1 MGFMLLKSSEGRS
14 NEVKVLIVEDEKIKR
29 ITLSD
34 ALLKEGYDVMPSE
47 NPIEALQIFKEREF
61 DVVITDIRLP
71 QMDGLAFLKEIK
83 SFKPDITAIVMT
95 AYATVDTAIKAMK
108 LGAYDYITKPFSS
121 EELLLILERLKD
133 FRRLVEENIKL
144 KQEITERYSFGN
156 IVGKSKKMKGVYE
169 LIETVA
175 PRDATVLI
183 IGESGTGKELIANAI
198 HYNSPRKDNPFV
210 KFSCAALAETLL
222 ESELFG
228 HERGAFT
235 GAVKERKGR
244 FELANSG
251 SIFLDDI
258 DDIPLSMQTKLLRV
272 LQEKEIERVGGTKT
286 IKVDIRIICATKV
299 DLLKLVKQGKF
310 REDLYYRL
318 NIVPINL
325 PPLRER
331 KEDVPLIVEHLLNKY
346 CTKGEKKTFCQESMK
361 FLINYDWPGNVREL
375 ENIVERAVTLTKTN
389 DIRPQDLPEFL
400 AASPEKMCDRHLIDV
415 MQEAASFDEMI
426 QDMEKKLL
434 TLAIQKAG
442 GNKSEAARILKM
454 KRETLRDKVEK
465 YGIAPE
471 QAQAAK

>member
-1 MGFMLLKSSEGRS
+1 M
-14 NEVKVLIVEDEKIKR
+14 KVLIVEDEKIKR
-29 ITLSD
+29 ITLAD
-34 ALLKEGYDVMPSE
+34 ALLKEGYDVLASE
-47 NPIEALQIFKEREF
+47 NPIEALNIFKEREF

-71 QMDGLAFLKEIK
+71 QMDGLDFLKEIK
-83 SFKPDITAIVMT
+83 TLKPDTTAIVMT

-121 EELLLILERLKD
+121 EELILILERLKD
-133 FRRLVEENIKL
+133 FRRLIEENIKL
-144 KQEITERYSFGN
+144 KQEITKRYSFGN
-156 IVGKSKKMKGVYE
+156 IVGKSKKMRDVYE

-175 PRDATVLI
+175 PCDATTLI
-183 IGESGTGKELIANAI
+183 VGESGTGKELIANAI
-198 HYNSPRKDNPFV
+198 HYNSPRKDKPFI

-235 GAVKERKGR
+235 GAIKERKGR

-258 DDIPLSMQTKLLRV
+258 DDIPLSMQSKLLRV

-286 IKVDIRIICATKV
+286 IKTDIRIICATKV
-299 DLLKLVKQGKF
+299 DLLKLAKQGKF

-331 KEDVPLIVEHLLNKY
+331 KEDIPILVEYLLNKY
-346 CTKGEKKTFCQESMK
+346 SSKGEKKTFCPEAMK
-361 FLINYDWPGNVREL
+361 LLINYDWPGNVREL
-375 ENIVERAVTLTKTN
+375 ENVVERIVTLTRSN
-389 DIRPQDLPEFL
+389 DIRLEDLPDFL
-400 AASPEKMCDRHLIDV
+400 MASPEKLCDRHLIDI
-415 MQEAASFDEMI
+415 MEEAASFEDMI
-426 QDMEKKLL
+426 KDMEIRLL
-434 TLAIQKAG
+434 TLALEKAS

-465 YGIAPE
+465 YRIFEPS
-471 QAQAAK
+471 QTIKIKS

>member
-1 MGFMLLKSSEGRS
+1 M
-14 NEVKVLIVEDEKIKR
+14 KVLIVEDEKIKR
-29 ITLSD
+29 ITLAD
-34 ALLKEGYDVMPSE
+34 ALLKEGYDVMVSE
-47 NPIEALQIFKEREF
+47 NPIEALNIFKEREF

-71 QMDGLAFLKEIK
+71 QMDGLDFLKEIK
-83 SFKPDITAIVMT
+83 TLKPDTTAIVMT

-121 EELLLILERLKD
+121 EELILILERLKD
-133 FRRLVEENIKL
+133 FRRLIEENIKL
-144 KQEITERYSFGN
+144 KQEITKRYSFGN
-156 IVGKSKKMKGVYE
+156 IVGKSKKMRDVYE

-175 PRDATVLI
+175 PCDATTLI
-183 IGESGTGKELIANAI
+183 VGESGTGKELIANAI
-198 HYNSPRKDNPFV
+198 HYNSPRKDKPFI

-235 GAVKERKGR
+235 GAIKERKGR

-258 DDIPLSMQTKLLRV
+258 DDIPLSMQSKLLRV

-286 IKVDIRIICATKV
+286 IKTDIRIICATKV
-299 DLLKLVKQGKF
+299 DLLKLAKQGKF

-331 KEDVPLIVEHLLNKY
+331 KEDIPILVEYLLNKY
-346 CTKGEKKTFCQESMK
+346 SSKGEKKTFCPEAMRL
-361 FLINYDWPGNVREL
+361 LINYDWPGNVREL
-375 ENIVERAVTLTKTN
+375 ENVVERIVTLTRSN
-389 DIRPQDLPEFL
+389 DIRLEDLPDFL
-400 AASPEKMCDRHLIDV
+400 MASPEKLCDRHLIDI
-415 MQEAASFDEMI
+415 MEEAASFEDMI
-426 QDMEKKLL
+426 KDMEIRLL
-434 TLAIQKAG
+434 TLALEKAS

-465 YGIAPE
+465 YRIFEPS
-471 QAQAAK
+471 QTIKIKP

>member
-1 MGFMLLKSSEGRS
+1 M
-14 NEVKVLIVEDEKIKR
+14 KVLIVEDEKIKR
-29 ITLSD
+29 ITLAD
-34 ALLKEGYDVMPSE
+34 ALLKEGYDVMVSE
-47 NPIEALQIFKEREF
+47 NPIEALNIFKEREF

-71 QMDGLAFLKEIK
+71 QMDGLDFLKEIK
-83 SFKPDITAIVMT
+83 TLKPDTTAIVMT

-121 EELLLILERLKD
+121 EELILILERLKD
-133 FRRLVEENIKL
+133 FRRLIEENIKL
-144 KQEITERYSFGN
+144 KQEITKRYSFGN
-156 IVGKSKKMKGVYE
+156 IVGKSKKMRDVYE

-175 PRDATVLI
+175 PCDATTLI
-183 IGESGTGKELIANAI
+183 VGESGTGKELIANAI
-198 HYNSPRKDNPFV
+198 HYNSPRKDKPFI

-235 GAVKERKGR
+235 GAIKERKGR

-258 DDIPLSMQTKLLRV
+258 DDIPLSMQSKLLRV

-286 IKVDIRIICATKV
+286 IKTDIRIICATKV
-299 DLLKLVKQGKF
+299 DLLKLAKQGKF

-331 KEDVPLIVEHLLNKY
+331 KEDIPILAEYLLNKY
-346 CTKGEKKTFCQESMK
+346 SSKGEKKTFCPEAMRL
-361 FLINYDWPGNVREL
+361 LINYDWPGNVREL
-375 ENIVERAVTLTKTN
+375 ENVVERIVTLTRSN
-389 DIRPQDLPEFL
+389 DIRLEDLPDFL
-400 AASPEKMCDRHLIDV
+400 MASPEKLCDRHLIDI
-415 MQEAASFDEMI
+415 MEEAASFEDMI
-426 QDMEKKLL
+426 KDMEIRLL
-434 TLAIQKAG
+434 TLALEKAS

-465 YGIAPE
+465 YRIFEPS
-471 QAQAAK
+471 QTIKIKL

>member
-1 MGFMLLKSSEGRS
+1 M
-14 NEVKVLIVEDEKIKR
+14 KVLIVEDEKIKR
-29 ITLSD
+29 ITLAD
-34 ALLKEGYDVMPSE
+34 ALLKEGYDVMVSE
-47 NPIEALQIFKEREF
+47 NPIEALNIFKEREF

-71 QMDGLAFLKEIK
+71 QMDGLDFLKEIK
-83 SFKPDITAIVMT
+83 TLKPDTTAIVMT

-121 EELLLILERLKD
+121 EELILILERLKD
-133 FRRLVEENIKL
+133 FRRLIEENIKL
-144 KQEITERYSFGN
+144 KQEITKRYSFGN
-156 IVGKSKKMKGVYE
+156 IVGKSKKMRDVYE

-175 PRDATVLI
+175 PCDATTLI
-183 IGESGTGKELIANAI
+183 VGESGTGKELIANAI
-198 HYNSPRKDNPFV
+198 HYNSPRKDKPFI

-235 GAVKERKGR
+235 GAIKERKGR

-258 DDIPLSMQTKLLRV
+258 DDIPLSMQSKLLRV

-286 IKVDIRIICATKV
+286 IKTDIRIICATKV
-299 DLLKLVKQGKF
+299 DLLKLAKQGKF

-331 KEDVPLIVEHLLNKY
+331 KEDIPILAEYLLNKY
-346 CTKGEKKTFCQESMK
+346 SSKGEKKTFCPEAMRL
-361 FLINYDWPGNVREL
+361 LINYDWPGNVREL
-375 ENIVERAVTLTKTN
+375 ENVVERIVTLTRSN
-389 DIRPQDLPEFL
+389 DIRLEDLPDFL
-400 AASPEKMCDRHLIDV
+400 MASPEKLCDRHLIDI
-415 MQEAASFDEMI
+415 MEEAASFEDMI
-426 QDMEKKLL
+426 KDMEIRLL
-434 TLAIQKAG
+434 TLALEKAS

-465 YGIAPE
+465 YRIFEPS
-471 QAQAAK
+471 QTIKIKS

>member
-1 MGFMLLKSSEGRS
+1 MKIL
-14 NEVKVLIVEDEKIKR
+14 VVEDEKIKR
-29 ITLSD
+29 ITLTD
-34 ALLKEGYDVMPSE
+34 ALLKEGYDVLAID
-47 NPIEALQIFKEREF
+47 NPVEALNIFKEREF

-71 QMDGLAFLKEIK
+71 HMDGLAFLKEIK
-83 SFKPDITAIVMT
+83 ALKPDTTAIVMT

-144 KQEITERYSFGN
+144 KQEITGRYSFGN

-198 HYNSPRKDNPFV
+198 HYNSPRKDKPFV
-210 KFSCAALAETLL
+210 KFSCAALAESLL

-228 HERGAFT
+228 HEKGAFT
-235 GAVKERKGR
+235 GAIKERRGR
-244 FELANSG
+244 FELANNG

-258 DDIPLSMQTKLLRV
+258 DDIPLTMQTKLLRV

-299 DLLKLVKQGKF
+299 DLLKLAKQGKF

-331 KEDVPLIVEHLLNKY
+331 KEDIPLIVDHLLNKY
-346 CTKGEKKTFCQESMK
+346 CSKQDKKTFSPEAMK
-361 FLINYDWPGNVREL
+361 LLMDYNWPGNVREL
-375 ENIVERAVTLTKTN
+375 ENVVERTVTL
-389 DIRPQDLPEFL
+389 IRNQEVTAQDMPDFL
-400 AASPEKMCDRHLIDV
+400 ISSPEKMCDQHLIDI
-415 MQEAASFDEMI
+415 MAEAVSFEEAI
-426 QDMEKKLL
+426 KDMEKRLL
-434 TLAIQKAG
+434 ILALEKAG

-465 YGIAPE
+465 HHL
-471 QAQAAK
+471 

>member
-1 MGFMLLKSSEGRS
+1 MR
-14 NEVKVLIVEDEKIKR
+14 VLIVEDEKIKR
-29 ITLSD
+29 ITMTD
-34 ALLKEGYDVMPSE
+34 ALLREGYDVVAVE
-47 NPIEALQIFKEREF
+47 NPIEALNVFKTKEF

-71 QMDGLAFLKEIK
+71 HMSGLDFLREIK
-83 SFKPDITAIVMT
+83 SLKPDTTVIVMT
-95 AYATVDTAIKAMK
+95 AYATVDSAIRAMK
-108 LGAYDYITKPFSS
+108 LGAYDYLTKPFSS
-121 EELLLILERLKD
+121 EELILILERLKD
-133 FRRLVEENIKL
+133 FRRLLEENIKL

-156 IVGKSKKMKGVYE
+156 IVGKSKKMREVYE

-175 PRDATVLI
+175 LRDATVLI

-198 HYNSPRKDNPFV
+198 HYNSPRKDKPLI
-210 KFSCAALAETLL
+210 KCSCAALVETLL

-244 FELANSG
+244 FELSNEG

-258 DDIPLSMQTKLLRV
+258 DDIPLSTQSKLLRV
-272 LQEKEIERVGGTKT
+272 LQEKEIERVGGTRT
-286 IKVDIRIICATKV
+286 IKIDIRIICATKI

-331 KEDVPLIVEHLLNKY
+331 KEDVTLLIDSLLNKY
-346 CTKGEKKTFCQESMK
+346 CARGEKKAFSPEAMK
-361 FLINYDWPGNVREL
+361 VLIDYDWPGNVREL
-375 ENIVERAVTLTKTN
+375 ENVIERVVALTRGEEIKLA
-389 DIRPQDLPEFL
+389 DLPDFL
-400 AASPEKMCDRHLIDV
+400 IVAPDNACNLHLIDV
-415 MQEAASFDEMI
+415 MEDAASFEDMI
-426 QDMEKKLL
+426 SDMEKRLL
-434 TLAIQKAG
+434 ILALEKAG

-465 YGIAPE
+465 YGITLKPP
-471 QAQAAK
+471 QVQNQTQG

>member
-1 MGFMLLKSSEGRS
+1 M
-14 NEVKVLIVEDEKIKR
+14 KVLIVEDEKIKR
-29 ITLSD
+29 ITLAD
-34 ALLKEGYDVMPSE
+34 ALLKEGYDVMVSE
-47 NPIEALQIFKEREF
+47 NPIEALNIFKEREF

-71 QMDGLAFLKEIK
+71 QMDGLDFLKEIK
-83 SFKPDITAIVMT
+83 TLKPDTTAIVMT

-121 EELLLILERLKD
+121 EELILILERLKD
-133 FRRLVEENIKL
+133 FRRLIEENIKL
-144 KQEITERYSFGN
+144 KQEITKRYSFGN
-156 IVGKSKKMKGVYE
+156 IVGKSKKMRDVYE

-175 PRDATVLI
+175 PCDATTLI
-183 IGESGTGKELIANAI
+183 VGESGTGKELIANAI
-198 HYNSPRKDNPFV
+198 HYNSPRKDKPFI

-235 GAVKERKGR
+235 GAIKERKGR

-258 DDIPLSMQTKLLRV
+258 DDIPLSMQSKLLRV

-286 IKVDIRIICATKV
+286 IKTDIRIICATKV
-299 DLLKLVKQGKF
+299 DLLKLAKQGKF

-331 KEDVPLIVEHLLNKY
+331 KEDIPILAEYLLNKY
-346 CTKGEKKTFCQESMK
+346 SSKGEKKTFCPEAMK
-361 FLINYDWPGNVREL
+361 LLINYDWPGNVREL
-375 ENIVERAVTLTKTN
+375 ENVVERIVTLTRSN
-389 DIRPQDLPEFL
+389 DIRLEDLPDFL
-400 AASPEKMCDRHLIDV
+400 MASPEKLCDRHLIDI
-415 MQEAASFDEMI
+415 MEEAASFEDMI
-426 QDMEKKLL
+426 KDMEIRLL
-434 TLAIQKAG
+434 TLALEKAS

-465 YGIAPE
+465 YRIFEPS
-471 QAQAAK
+471 QTIKIKP

>member
-1 MGFMLLKSSEGRS
+1 MIM
-14 NEVKVLIVEDEKIKR
+14 KVLIVEDEKIKR
-29 ITLSD
+29 ITLTD
-34 ALLKEGYDVMPSE
+34 ALLKQGYAVLAME
-47 NPIEALQIFKEREF
+47 NPIEALNIFKEREF

-71 QMDGLAFLKEIK
+71 HMDGLDFLKEIK
-83 SFKPDITAIVMT
+83 TLKPETTAIVMT
-95 AYATVDTAIKAMK
+95 AYATIDTAIKAMK

-156 IVGKSKKMKGVYE
+156 IIGKSKKMRDVYE
-169 LIETVA
+169 LIKTVA
-175 PRDATVLI
+175 PSDATTLI

-198 HYNSPRKDNPFV
+198 HYNSPRKDNPLI
-210 KFSCAALAETLL
+210 KFSCSALAETLL

-228 HERGAFT
+228 HEKGAFT

-244 FELANSG
+244 FELANNG

-286 IKVDIRIICATKV
+286 IKIDIRIICATKV
-299 DLLKLVKQGKF
+299 DLLKLAKQGKF

-318 NIVPINL
+318 NIVPIKL
-325 PPLRER
+325 PPLRDR
-331 KEDVPLIVEHLLNKY
+331 KEDIPLLVEYLLNKY
-346 CTKGEKKTFCQESMK
+346 SSKGEKKTFCPEAMK
-361 FLINYDWPGNVREL
+361 LLINYDWPGNVREL
-375 ENIVERAVTLTKTN
+375 ENVVERVVTLTRSN
-389 DIRPQDLPEFL
+389 DIRVEDLPDFL
-400 AASPEKMCDRHLIDV
+400 MTSPEKLCDRHLIDV
-415 MQEAASFDEMI
+415 MTEAVSFEAAI
-426 QDMEKKLL
+426 KDMEKRLL
-434 TLAIQKAG
+434 ILAIEKAG

-465 YGIAPE
+465 YGILE
-471 QAQAAK
+471 LSQTMKVKS

>member
-1 MGFMLLKSSEGRS
+1 MKIL
-14 NEVKVLIVEDEKIKR
+14 VVEDEKIKR
-29 ITLSD
+29 ITLTD
-34 ALLKEGYDVMPSE
+34 ALLKEGYDVLAVD
-47 NPIEALQIFKEREF
+47 NPIDGLNVCKEREF

-71 QMDGLAFLKEIK
+71 HMDGLDLLKEIK
-83 SFKPDITAIVMT
+83 SLRPDITAIVMT
-95 AYATVDTAIKAMK
+95 AYATVDSAIKAMK
-108 LGAYDYITKPFSS
+108 LGAYDYIAKPFSS
-121 EELLLILERLKD
+121 EELILILERLKD
-133 FRRLVEENIKL
+133 FRRLAEENIRL

-156 IVGKSKKMKGVYE
+156 IVGKSKKMKDVYG

-198 HYNSPRKDNPFV
+198 HYNGLRKDKPFI

-244 FELANSG
+244 FELANGG

-299 DLLKLVKQGKF
+299 DLLKMVKQNKF

-318 NIVPINL
+318 NIVPVNL

-331 KEDVPLIVEHLLNKY
+331 KEDIPLIVDTLLNKY
-346 CTKGEKKTFCQESMK
+346 CAKVEKKTFCPEAMK
-361 FLINYDWPGNVREL
+361 LLVNYDWPGNVREL
-375 ENIVERAVTLTKTN
+375 ENVVERVVALTKSN
-389 DIRPQDLPEFL
+389 DIRAEDLPDFL
-400 AASPEKMCDRHLIDV
+400 MASSEKMCDRHLIDV
-415 MQEAASFDEMI
+415 MEEAASFEDMI
-426 QDMEKKLL
+426 KDMEKRLL
-434 TLAIQKAG
+434 ALALEKAG
-442 GNKSEAARILKM
+442 GNKSEAARLLKM

-465 YGIAPE
+465 YGINLKLL
-471 QAQAAK
+471 QITNNNH

>member
-1 MGFMLLKSSEGRS
+1 M
-14 NEVKVLIVEDEKIKR
+14 KVLIVEDEKIKR
-29 ITLSD
+29 ITLAD
-34 ALLKEGYDVMPSE
+34 ALLKEGYDVLASE
-47 NPIEALQIFKEREF
+47 NPIEALNIFKEREF

-71 QMDGLAFLKEIK
+71 QMDGLDFLKEIK
-83 SFKPDITAIVMT
+83 TLKPDTTAIVMT

-121 EELLLILERLKD
+121 EELILILERLKD
-133 FRRLVEENIKL
+133 FRRLIEENIKL
-144 KQEITERYSFGN
+144 KQEITKRYSFGN
-156 IVGKSKKMKGVYE
+156 IVGKSKKMRDVYE

-175 PRDATVLI
+175 PCDATTLI
-183 IGESGTGKELIANAI
+183 VGESGTGKELIANAI
-198 HYNSPRKDNPFV
+198 HYNSPRKDKPFI

-235 GAVKERKGR
+235 GAIKERKGR

-258 DDIPLSMQTKLLRV
+258 DDIPLSMQSKLLRV

-286 IKVDIRIICATKV
+286 IKTDIRIICATKV
-299 DLLKLVKQGKF
+299 DLLKLAKQGKF

-331 KEDVPLIVEHLLNKY
+331 KEDIPILAEYLLNKY
-346 CTKGEKKTFCQESMK
+346 SSKGEKKTFCPEAMK
-361 FLINYDWPGNVREL
+361 LLINYDWPGNVREL
-375 ENIVERAVTLTKTN
+375 ENVVERIVTLTRSN
-389 DIRPQDLPEFL
+389 DIRLEDLPDFL
-400 AASPEKMCDRHLIDV
+400 MASPEKLCDRHLIDI
-415 MQEAASFDEMI
+415 MEEATSFEDMI
-426 QDMEKKLL
+426 KDMEIRLL
-434 TLAIQKAG
+434 TLALEKAS

-465 YGIAPE
+465 YRIFEPS
-471 QAQAAK
+471 QTIKIKP

>member
-1 MGFMLLKSSEGRS
+1 M
-14 NEVKVLIVEDEKIKR
+14 KVLIVEDEKIKR
-29 ITLSD
+29 ITLAD
-34 ALLKEGYDVMPSE
+34 ALLKEGYDVMVSE
-47 NPIEALQIFKEREF
+47 NPIEALNIFKEREF

-71 QMDGLAFLKEIK
+71 QMDGLDFLKEIK
-83 SFKPDITAIVMT
+83 TLKPDTTAIVMT

-121 EELLLILERLKD
+121 EELILILERLKD
-133 FRRLVEENIKL
+133 FRRLIEENIKL
-144 KQEITERYSFGN
+144 KQEITKRYSFGN
-156 IVGKSKKMKGVYE
+156 IVGKSKKMRDVYE

-175 PRDATVLI
+175 PCDATTLI
-183 IGESGTGKELIANAI
+183 VGESGTGKELIANAI
-198 HYNSPRKDNPFV
+198 HYNSPRKDKPFI

-235 GAVKERKGR
+235 GAIKERKGR

-258 DDIPLSMQTKLLRV
+258 DDIPLSMQSKLLRV

-286 IKVDIRIICATKV
+286 IKTDIRIICATKV
-299 DLLKLVKQGKF
+299 DLLKLAKQGKF

-331 KEDVPLIVEHLLNKY
+331 KEDIPILVEYLLNKY
-346 CTKGEKKTFCQESMK
+346 SSKGEKKTFCPEAMRL
-361 FLINYDWPGNVREL
+361 LINYDWPGNVREL
-375 ENIVERAVTLTKTN
+375 ENVVERIVTLTRSN
-389 DIRPQDLPEFL
+389 DIRLEDLPDFL
-400 AASPEKMCDRHLIDV
+400 MASPEKLCDRHLIDI
-415 MQEAASFDEMI
+415 MEEAASFEDMI
-426 QDMEKKLL
+426 KDMEIRLL
-434 TLAIQKAG
+434 TLALEKAS

-465 YGIAPE
+465 YRIFEPS
-471 QAQAAK
+471 QTIKIKS

>member
-1 MGFMLLKSSEGRS
+1 M
-14 NEVKVLIVEDEKIKR
+14 NILIVEDEKIKR
-29 ITLSD
+29 ITLTD
-34 ALLKEGYDVMPSE
+34 AILEKGYEVLALE
-47 NPIEALQIFKEREF
+47 NPVEALNVFKEKDF

-71 QMDGLAFLKEIK
+71 QMNGLDFLEKAK
-83 SFKPDITAIVMT
+83 SLKPDVAVIVMT

-121 EELLLILERLKD
+121 EELILILERLKE
-133 FRRLVEENIKL
+133 FKRVVEENIKL
-144 KQEITERYSFGN
+144 KKEITGRYSFGN
-156 IVGKSKKMKGVYE
+156 IVGKSKKMREVYD

-175 PRDATVLI
+175 QRDSTVLI

-198 HYNSPRKDNPFV
+198 HYNSPRRDKPLI
-210 KFSCAALAETLL
+210 KCSCATLAETLL

-244 FELANSG
+244 FELANGG

-258 DDIPLSMQTKLLRV
+258 DDVPLSVQTKLLRV

-286 IKVDIRIICATKV
+286 IKIDVRIIAATKV
-299 DLLKLVKQGKF
+299 DLLKLAKQGKF

-318 NIVPINL
+318 NILPINL

-331 KEDVPLIVEHLLNKY
+331 REDIPLIVNTLLDKF
-346 CTKGEKKTFCQESMK
+346 CSKGEKKVLSSEAMK
-361 FLINYDWPGNVREL
+361 ILVDYDWPGNVREL
-375 ENIVERAVTLTKTN
+375 ENIAERVVALTRSNEIKA
-389 DIRPQDLPEFL
+389 QDLPDFL
-400 AASPEKMCDRHLIDV
+400 IMSPEKMCDHHLIET
-415 MQEAASFDEMI
+415 MGEADSFEEMI
-426 QDMEKKLL
+426 TDMEKRLL
-434 TLAIQKAG
+434 MLAIEKAG

-465 YGIAPE
+465 YGISFEATPVLNSRS
-471 QAQAAK
+471 

>member
-1 MGFMLLKSSEGRS
+1 M
-14 NEVKVLIVEDEKIKR
+14 KVLIVEDEKIKR
-29 ITLSD
+29 ITLAD
-34 ALLKEGYDVMPSE
+34 ALLKEGYDVLASE
-47 NPIEALQIFKEREF
+47 NPIEALNIFKEREF

-71 QMDGLAFLKEIK
+71 QMDGLDFLKEIK
-83 SFKPDITAIVMT
+83 TLKPDTTAIVMT

-121 EELLLILERLKD
+121 EELILILERLKD
-133 FRRLVEENIKL
+133 FRRLIEENIKL
-144 KQEITERYSFGN
+144 KQEITKRYSFGN
-156 IVGKSKKMKGVYE
+156 IVGKSKKMRDVYE

-175 PRDATVLI
+175 PCDATTLI
-183 IGESGTGKELIANAI
+183 VGESGTGKELIANAI
-198 HYNSPRKDNPFV
+198 HYNSPRKDKPFI

-235 GAVKERKGR
+235 GAIKERKGR

-258 DDIPLSMQTKLLRV
+258 DDIPLSMQSKLLRV

-286 IKVDIRIICATKV
+286 IKTDIRIICATKV
-299 DLLKLVKQGKF
+299 DLLKLAKQGKF

-331 KEDVPLIVEHLLNKY
+331 KEDIPILAEYLLNKY
-346 CTKGEKKTFCQESMK
+346 SSKGEKKTFCPEAMRL
-361 FLINYDWPGNVREL
+361 LINYDWPGNVREL
-375 ENIVERAVTLTKTN
+375 ENVVERIVTLTRSN
-389 DIRPQDLPEFL
+389 DIRLEDLPDFL
-400 AASPEKMCDRHLIDV
+400 MASPEKLCDRHLIDI
-415 MQEAASFDEMI
+415 MEEAASFEDMI
-426 QDMEKKLL
+426 KDMEIRLL
-434 TLAIQKAG
+434 TLALEKAS

-465 YGIAPE
+465 YRIFEPS
-471 QAQAAK
+471 QTIKIKL

>member
-1 MGFMLLKSSEGRS
+1 M
-14 NEVKVLIVEDEKIKR
+14 KVLIVEDEKIKR
-29 ITLSD
+29 ITLAD
-34 ALLKEGYDVMPSE
+34 ALLKEGYDVMVSE
-47 NPIEALQIFKEREF
+47 NPIEALNIFKEREF

-71 QMDGLAFLKEIK
+71 QMDGLDFLKEIK
-83 SFKPDITAIVMT
+83 TLKPDTTAIVMT

-121 EELLLILERLKD
+121 EELILILERLKD
-133 FRRLVEENIKL
+133 FRRLIEENIKL
-144 KQEITERYSFGN
+144 KQEITKRYSFGN
-156 IVGKSKKMKGVYE
+156 IVGKSKKMRDVYE

-175 PRDATVLI
+175 PCDATTLI
-183 IGESGTGKELIANAI
+183 VGESGTGKELIANAI
-198 HYNSPRKDNPFV
+198 HYNSPRKDKPFI

-235 GAVKERKGR
+235 GAIKERKGR

-258 DDIPLSMQTKLLRV
+258 DDIPLSMQSKLLRV

-286 IKVDIRIICATKV
+286 IKTDIRIICATKV
-299 DLLKLVKQGKF
+299 DLLKLAKQGKF

-331 KEDVPLIVEHLLNKY
+331 KEDIPILVEYLLNKY
-346 CTKGEKKTFCQESMK
+346 SSKGEKKTFCPEAMK
-361 FLINYDWPGNVREL
+361 LLINYDWPGNVREL
-375 ENIVERAVTLTKTN
+375 ENVVERIVTLTRSN
-389 DIRPQDLPEFL
+389 DIRLEDLPDFL
-400 AASPEKMCDRHLIDV
+400 MASPEKLCDRHLIDI
-415 MQEAASFDEMI
+415 MEEAASFEDMI
-426 QDMEKKLL
+426 KDMEIRLL
-434 TLAIQKAG
+434 TLALEKAS

-465 YGIAPE
+465 YRIFEPS
-471 QAQAAK
+471 QTIKIKS

>member
-1 MGFMLLKSSEGRS
+1 M
-14 NEVKVLIVEDEKIKR
+14 KVLIVEDEKIKR
-29 ITLSD
+29 ITLAD
-34 ALLKEGYDVMPSE
+34 ALLKEGYDVMVSE
-47 NPIEALQIFKEREF
+47 NPIEALNIFKEREF

-71 QMDGLAFLKEIK
+71 QMDGLDFLKEIK
-83 SFKPDITAIVMT
+83 TLKPDTTAIVMT

-121 EELLLILERLKD
+121 EELILILERLKD
-133 FRRLVEENIKL
+133 FRRLIEENIKL
-144 KQEITERYSFGN
+144 KQEITKRYSFGN
-156 IVGKSKKMKGVYE
+156 IVGKSKKMRDVYE

-175 PRDATVLI
+175 PCDATTLI
-183 IGESGTGKELIANAI
+183 VGESGTGKELIANAI
-198 HYNSPRKDNPFV
+198 HYNSPRKDKPFI

-235 GAVKERKGR
+235 GAIKERKGR

-258 DDIPLSMQTKLLRV
+258 DDIPLSMQSKLLRV

-286 IKVDIRIICATKV
+286 IKTDIRIICATKV
-299 DLLKLVKQGKF
+299 DLLKLAKQGKF

-331 KEDVPLIVEHLLNKY
+331 KEDIPILVEYLLNKY
-346 CTKGEKKTFCQESMK
+346 SSKGEKKTFCPEAMRL
-361 FLINYDWPGNVREL
+361 LINYDWPGNVREL
-375 ENIVERAVTLTKTN
+375 ENVVERIVTLTRSN
-389 DIRPQDLPEFL
+389 DIRLEDLPDFL
-400 AASPEKMCDRHLIDV
+400 MASPEKLCDRHLIDI
-415 MQEAASFDEMI
+415 MEEAASFEDMI
-426 QDMEKKLL
+426 KDMEIRLL
-434 TLAIQKAG
+434 TLALEKAS

-465 YGIAPE
+465 YRIFEPS
-471 QAQAAK
+471 QTIKIKL

>member
-1 MGFMLLKSSEGRS
+1 MKI
-14 NEVKVLIVEDEKIKR
+14 LIVEDEKIKR
-29 ITLSD
+29 ITLTD
-34 ALLKEGYDVMPSE
+34 ALLKEGYDVLAID
-47 NPIEALQIFKEREF
+47 NPVEALNIFKEREF

-71 QMDGLAFLKEIK
+71 HMDGLAFLKEIK
-83 SFKPDITAIVMT
+83 ALKPDTTAIVMT

-198 HYNSPRKDNPFV
+198 HYNSPRKDKPFV
-210 KFSCAALAETLL
+210 KFSCAALAESLL

-228 HERGAFT
+228 HEKGAFT
-235 GAVKERKGR
+235 GAVKERRGR
-244 FELANSG
+244 FELANNG

-272 LQEKEIERVGGTKT
+272 LQEKEIEKVGGTKT

-299 DLLKLVKQGKF
+299 DLLKLAKQGKF

-331 KEDVPLIVEHLLNKY
+331 KEDIPLIVEYLLNKY
-346 CTKGEKKTFCQESMK
+346 SSKMGKKTFCHEAMK
-361 FLINYDWPGNVREL
+361 LLINYDWPGNVREL
-375 ENIVERAVTLTKTN
+375 ENVVERVVTLTKSN
-389 DIRPQDLPEFL
+389 DIRVEDLPDFL
-400 AASPEKMCDRHLIDV
+400 MASPEKLCDRHLIDV
-415 MQEAASFDEMI
+415 MEEAASFEDMI
-426 QDMEKKLL
+426 KDMEIRLL
-434 TLAIQKAG
+434 TLAIKKAS

-454 KRETLRDKVEK
+454 KRETFRDKVEK
-465 YGIAPE
+465 HGIVLEPP
-471 QAQAAK
+471 QATNGKP